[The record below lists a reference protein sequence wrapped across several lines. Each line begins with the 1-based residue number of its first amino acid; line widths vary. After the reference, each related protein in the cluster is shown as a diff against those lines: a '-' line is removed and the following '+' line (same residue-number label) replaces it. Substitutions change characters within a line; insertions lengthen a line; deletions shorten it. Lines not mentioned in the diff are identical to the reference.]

1 VNFTGAAIRF
11 TAVTGH
17 AQQLNVRRFAAS
29 AAGKGSDVIV
39 FEIGRTSTAITGA
52 SVARKDDFF
61 GRFRNIP
68 TL

>member
-1 VNFTGAAIRF
+1 V
-11 TAVTGH
+11 V
-17 AQQLNVRRFAAS
+17 
-29 AAGKGSDVIV
+29 V